1 MNFSFGT
8 SLRDSFDLLEKKD
21 RQKTLW
27 LALLQ
32 AGLGFF
38 DLAAVAVIGV
48 LGALAVKGIQSK
60 APEGTTSEILKLI
73 GLSDWSFQSQVATLG
88 LLAGFLFISKTL
100 LSIFVARTSLKFLG
114 NRSAQLSRQ
123 LIAKTFSLPLNKLK
137 KQTSQLTLFSV
148 TTGVNTIMLGVIGS
162 SITTLADFVL
172 MIMMLATLA
181 YVDFT
186 LCLIMILVFGL
197 VGLLLYKYLRG
208 KAQRLGVEGTNH
220 TISSNRNILDAI
232 ETYRESFVSDTRGNL
247 VASINSE
254 RTYLAQIM
262 VEKSFLPNITKYIFE
277 IILIFGSISISAY
290 QFLLSDA
297 MRAVGTLTV
306 FIAAGSRIAP
316 AALRIQQWALQ
327 LKSNIAASV
336 PTLEL
341 AQELLLV
348 EPIPESQREIEFDHF
363 GFSPDVSVENVV
375 YKHNFNSKFKISI
388 EKMNVSR
395 GQLVAIV
402 GSSGAG
408 KSTLADLM
416 LGIIPPEKGSIHI
429 SGVSPESAIKK
440 WPGAISYVPQQ
451 VHLVAGTIRANIA
464 RGFNPMN
471 VPEYRIHEAIEIAQL
486 SEFVSSLPNG
496 IDYVLDENA
505 SNLSGGQRQRLGI
518 ARALLSMPKLLIMDE
533 ATSALDAETENA
545 ISKTFENLR
554 GETTVITIAHRLA
567 TVRKADLVV
576 YMDKGS
582 VICCGSFDEV
592 KQKVPNFDRQAK
604 LLGL

>member
-1 MNFSFGT
+1 MNLNFGS
-8 SLRDSFDLLEKKD
+8 SLRDSFNLLGRKD
-21 RQKTLW
+21 KQKTLL

-48 LGALAVKGIQSK
+48 LGALAVQGIQSK
-60 APEGTTSEILKLI
+60 APEGTTSEILQLI
-73 GLSDWSFQSQVATLG
+73 GLNDWSFQSQVAALG

-100 LSIFVARTSLKFLG
+100 LSIFVTRKSLKFLG
-114 NRSAQLSRQ
+114 NRSAELSKQ
-123 LIAKTFSLPLNKLK
+123 LIAKTFSLPLNKIK

-148 TTGVNTIMLGVIGS
+148 TTGANTIMLGVIGS
-162 SITTLADFVL
+162 TITTLSDFVL
-172 MIMMLATLA
+172 MILMIATLA
-181 YVDFT
+181 YVDFS
-186 LCLIMILVFGL
+186 LSIVMVLVFGTI
-197 VGLLLYKYLRG
+197 GLLLYRYLRA
-208 KAQRLGVEGTNH
+208 KAQKLGIEGTNH

-232 ETYRESFVSDTRGNL
+232 ETYRESFVSNTRGNL
-247 VASINSE
+247 VASINAE

-262 VEKSFLPNITKYIFE
+262 VEKAFLPNITKYFFE
-277 IILIFGSISISAY
+277 IILIVGSISVSAY

-341 AQELLLV
+341 ARELQEV
-348 EPIPESQREIEFDHF
+348 EPIIESHRKIEFSHP
-363 GFSPDVSVENVV
+363 GFDATVSVENVV
-375 YKHNFNSKFKISI
+375 YKHKENARFEISAEVLNISK
-388 EKMNVSR
+388 

-402 GSSGAG
+402 GPSGAG

-416 LGIIPPEKGSIHI
+416 LGIILPEIGTINI
-429 SGVSPESAIKK
+429 SGVTPGLAIQK

-451 VHLVAGTIRANIA
+451 VHLVAGTIRENVT
-464 RGFNPMN
+464 RGYNPSD
-471 VPEYRIHEAIEIAQL
+471 VPEDRIYKAIEIAQL
-486 SEFVSSLPNG
+486 TEFVSSLPDG
-496 IDYVLDENA
+496 IDYILDENA

-518 ARALLSMPKLLIMDE
+518 ARALLSLPELLVMDE
-533 ATSALDAETENA
+533 ATSALDAETESA
-545 ISKTFENLR
+545 ISRTFENLR
-554 GETTVITIAHRLA
+554 GETTVISIAHRLA

-576 YMDKGS
+576 YMDNGAI
-582 VICCGSFDEV
+582 ICSGTFDEV
-592 KQKVPNFDRQAK
+592 KQKVPNFDRQAR